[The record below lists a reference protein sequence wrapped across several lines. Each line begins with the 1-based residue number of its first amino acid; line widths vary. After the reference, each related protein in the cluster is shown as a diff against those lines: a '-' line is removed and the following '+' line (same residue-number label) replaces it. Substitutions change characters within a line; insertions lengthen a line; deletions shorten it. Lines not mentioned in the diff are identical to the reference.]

1 MAITWPEGCGSG
13 GGGVPPVPGQASVA
27 PWALSLSPCRVRP
40 PAGLSSRPRPP
51 PALPSLPSAVP
62 RPEFRWHLSCV
73 LVTAPLPC
81 VLVYSFAVIL
91 VGVGVACGAP
101 SAMFFSKSLT
111 LGLRGDKSVSP
122 VGVSRDS
129 GLCGGGAA
137 GVRVRAGLWPRLLP
151 VLADTARGAPDG
163 PASRRLLAS
172 GLSPA
177 PWFLFRAGASH
188 RDF

>member
-1 MAITWPEGCGSG
+1 MRERG
-13 GGGVPPVPGQASVA
+13 GGGASCPRPGLRGSLGPKPEPVSGSA
-27 PWALSLSPCRVRP
+27 

-188 RDF
+188 HDF